1 MTLIF
6 GLDEAG
12 KGPII
17 GPMVLA
23 AVAIEEENKEKLES
37 LPIKDS
43 KLLSKKQRE
52 ELYDQIIKVVKSYKI
67 LIVTPEEI
75 DNAVDGNNELN
86 LNWLE
91 AHKTADIINELNPD
105 EAFIDCPSP
114 NITKYQTYLF
124 NLINNKKLNLVCSHK
139 AESLFKVVAAASIL
153 AKVTRD
159 REVEKIQKTVTGDI
173 GSGYP
178 ADPLTKKFIKENF
191 EIYPNIMRKSW
202 ATYKKLVNN
211 KKQQSLE
218 KFKD

>member
-17 GPMVLA
+17 GPMVIA
-23 AVAIEEENKEKLES
+23 AVTIEEKNKEKLEA

-52 ELYDQIIKVVKSYKI
+52 ELYDQIIKVAKSYKI
-67 LIVTPEEI
+67 LIIEPKEI
-75 DNAVDGNNELN
+75 DDAIDGNNSLN

-91 AHKTADIINELNPD
+91 AHKTAEIINELNPD

-114 NITKYQTYLF
+114 NIEKYQTYLF
-124 NLINNKKLNLVCSHK
+124 NLINNKKINIVCSHK

-159 REVEKIQKTVTGDI
+159 KEVEKIQKTVVGNM

-178 ADPLTKKFIKENF
+178 ADPLTKKFIQENF
-191 EIYPNIMRKSW
+191 EIYPDIMRKSW
-202 ATYKKLVNN
+202 STFKKLVNN
-211 KKQQSLE
+211 KKQQALKE
-218 KFKD
+218 F